1 MQPAYTRIRRF
12 TARALGLMFAG
23 QTAAFWLSPYFGLPK
38 SLLTAGWVMLP
49 LLPAL
54 PFLFAGNP
62 LRTLGACTAYLP
74 LLVFCYYAEFLAPV
88 AAGNGA
94 PMAYV
99 AAFLYGVPLILLA
112 LWLSP
117 YVFRC
122 FGITAV
128 NDKAA
133 E

>member
-12 TARALGLMFAG
+12 TAQTLGLMFAG
-23 QTAAFWLSPYFGLPK
+23 QAAAFWLTPYFGLLK
-38 SLLTAGWVMLP
+38 SLLTAGFVMLP
-49 LLPAL
+49 LLMAL

-62 LRTLGACTAYLP
+62 LRTLGAGIAYLP
-74 LLVFCYYAEFLAPV
+74 LLVFCYYAEFLAP
-88 AAGNGA
+88 AASGGA

-128 NDKAA
+128 NDKPA